1 MRAPDMALA
10 IAALHPGQDTARR
23 VMVVTEADGSGT
35 VAMWRL
41 PTPQPT
47 PEELEAALPA
57 AQARAAAQADLTE
70 TQAMLDE
77 RYRMFNR
84 ATASGNA
91 QDAAEIQGE
100 IRDILAY
107 MQEVR
112 NAAQPA

>member
-1 MRAPDMALA
+1 MNATDMALT
-10 IAALHPGQDTARR
+10 LRHLYPTAR
-23 VMVVTEADGSGT
+23 MPEDIALADDGT
-35 VAMWRL
+35 GPQIVRWML
-41 PTPQPT
+41 SVPQPT

-112 NAAQPA
+112 NAAGTA